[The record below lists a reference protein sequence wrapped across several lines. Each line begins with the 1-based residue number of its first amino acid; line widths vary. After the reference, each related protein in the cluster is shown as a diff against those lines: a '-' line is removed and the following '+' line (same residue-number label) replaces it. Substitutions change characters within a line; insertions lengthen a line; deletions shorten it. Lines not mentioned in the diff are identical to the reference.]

1 MLRNRLFNA
10 TVAFLIIIVVI
21 LTAREAAA
29 TAGIISETDS
39 TKGTEIVKCLSL
51 PSRYSLRTEYVK
63 EANIWIFRTEDGP
76 TGVDGG
82 LLDLMSDYRTC
93 SR

>member
-1 MLRNRLFNA
+1 MLRNRLFNVLIA
-10 TVAFLIIIVVI
+10 VALIIVVA
-21 LTAREAAA
+21 LTVREAAA
-29 TAGIISETDS
+29 TAGIVFGTDS
-39 TKGTEIVKCLSL
+39 TKGATTLKCVSL

-63 EANIWIFRTEDGP
+63 EADMWIFRTEDGP

-82 LLDLMSDYRTC
+82 LIDLLSNYRTC